1 MGTSYSI
8 TKESFDYVRGL
19 LNRLARPIA
28 LAHRQG
34 GAERASIKNLNR
46 FISDQIVQALGEVV
60 LPRKIEAD
68 LLLLRSLFQGDKN
81 PIPKDDITRLNHAQ
95 QVLDRISF
103 LVGSLSKE
111 NAPSVTGS
119 PGTEQTKRLD
129 TMQTPSGV
137 SDKPNVWISHYMKCP
152 FVTPKVWDPNALFYL
167 KNWGYGPSWMPCGF
181 CRGGMKIDPSFPRWQ
196 PSWLKS

>member
-1 MGTSYSI
+1 MGISSSI

-81 PIPKDDITRLNHAQ
+81 PAPKDDITRLNHSHE
-95 QVLDRISF
+95 VLNRLSF
-103 LVGSLSKE
+103 LIGSLSKD
-111 NAPSVTGS
+111 NSSSTTGLTGKES
-119 PGTEQTKRLD
+119 DSATPRLCSKAR
-129 TMQTPSGV
+129 TGA
-137 SDKPNVWISHYMKCP
+137 N
-152 FVTPKVWDPNALFYL
+152 
-167 KNWGYGPSWMPCGF
+167 
-181 CRGGMKIDPSFPRWQ
+181 
-196 PSWLKS
+196 